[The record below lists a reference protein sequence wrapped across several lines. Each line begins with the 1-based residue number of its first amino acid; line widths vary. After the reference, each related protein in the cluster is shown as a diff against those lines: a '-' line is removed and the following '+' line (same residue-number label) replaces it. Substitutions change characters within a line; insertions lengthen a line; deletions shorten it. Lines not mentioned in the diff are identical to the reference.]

1 VNLFVKLAG
10 MLSLLPYIVAGVNT
24 LHSGAS
30 GADKKS
36 AVLQL
41 AGIGLKAAEVVVPG
55 AAPAIELAAP
65 HIGAAVDALVG
76 IFNAFGIFG
85 HKATPAATAPAP

>member
-1 VNLFVKLAG
+1 MGLFAKLSG
-10 MLSLLPYIVAGVNT
+10 LLSLLPYLVAGVNT
-24 LHSGAS
+24 LHSGAT

-41 AGIGLKAAEVVVPG
+41 AGMGLQVAEVVVPG

-65 HIGAAVDALVG
+65 HIGKAIDAFVG
-76 IFNAFGIFG
+76 IFNAFGIFA
-85 HKATPAATAPAP
+85 HKAAAPPAPAP